1 MIILK
6 HFNANSHVTI
16 SLPHK
21 LFLNKGI
28 KILSETKYLEVFPFK
43 GFVLSLLSELP

>member
-21 LFLNKGI
+21 LFLKGI